1 MKKLVALLA
10 VAAIAAS
17 ATIAFAG
24 MGAATGVNGSFHDMN
39 FYAPT
44 KGGQPEKYE
53 RVCVYCHTP
62 HNAVVNDPNDPLGV
76 NFLPLWNHDFSP
88 LTYTAYNWAT
98 PDNTPFV
105 ITDPLIGPSR
115 LCMSCHDGA
124 TAVDQHGPA
133 MATAGTAGA
142 LVGLRAVGR
151 SGDLTDDHPIGFDYV
166 QARQGRNLAADAIAP
181 GSAAVEEIV
190 NESEAFATAIT
201 VSAAG
206 AQGFANYNDVTR
218 NGSRTIKSTL
228 YNGSI
233 MTCASCHEVHNK
245 ENMTQAVATDGSAT
259 PNYFL
264 YSKQQFSLICL
275 SCHVK

>member
-1 MKKLVALLA
+1 MKKLVAILA
-10 VAAIAAS
+10 AAAIAAT
-17 ATIAFAG
+17 ATMAFAG
-24 MGAATGVNGSFHDMN
+24 MQARSGVNGSFHDMN

-76 NFLPLWNHDFSP
+76 NFLPLWNHDMSP

-98 PDNTPFV
+98 PDNTPFT
-105 ITDPLIGPSR
+105 IADPLVGPSR

-124 TAVDQHGPA
+124 TAVDQHGPS
-133 MATAGTAGA
+133 MPNAGSVVLSGD
-142 LVGLRAVGR
+142 RAVGR
-151 SGDLTDDHPIGFDYV
+151 TGDLTDDHPIGFDYV
-166 QARQGRNLAADAIAP
+166 QARQGRNLAADALAP
-181 GSAAVEEIV
+181 GSAAVSEIV
-190 NESEAFATAIT
+190 DESTPFATAIAISADNT
-201 VSAAG
+201 YNAVS
-206 AQGFANYNDVTR
+206 R

-228 YNGSI
+228 YNGTM
-233 MTCASCHEVHNK
+233 MTCATCHEVHNK
-245 ENMTQAVATDGSAT
+245 ENATQAVASDGSAT

-264 YSKQQFSLICL
+264 YAKEQQSLICL

>member
-10 VAAIAAS
+10 VTAIAAS
-17 ATIAFAG
+17 ATFVFAG
-24 MGAATGVNGSFHDMN
+24 MPAATGVNGSLHDMN

-44 KGGQPEKYE
+44 KGGAPEKYN

-76 NFLPLWNHDFSP
+76 NFLPLWNHDFTP

-98 PDNTPFV
+98 PDNTPYT
-105 ITDPLIGPSR
+105 IADPLIGPSR

-133 MATAGTAGA
+133 MPNAGGIK
-142 LVGLRAVGR
+142 LSGDRAVGR
-151 SGDLTDDHPIGFDYV
+151 NGDLTDDHPIGFDYV
-166 QARQGRNLAADAIAP
+166 AARQGRNMLPDGTP
-181 GSAAVEEIV
+181 RTVNEIV
-190 NESEAFATAIT
+190 PENEAFATSIT
-201 VSAAG
+201 ESN
-206 AQGFANYNDVTR
+206 AQGTYNSVVR
-218 NGSRTIKSTL
+218 NGTRLISSTL
-228 YNGSI
+228 YNGTI

-245 ENMTQAVATDGSAT
+245 ENATQMPAADGSAT

-264 YSKQQFSLICL
+264 YAQEYKSLICL